1 MGRVEGKVAFIT
13 GAARGMGRSHAV
25 RLAQEGADIIA
36 VDIEEQ
42 VESAWCPTARA
53 EDLAET
59 VRLVESLDRRIVA
72 RKADVRD
79 LAALES
85 VVAEGVAEFG
95 RLDIVCAN
103 AGICGLPS
111 VSWELTEQQW
121 QDVVD
126 INLTG
131 VWKTTKA
138 AIPTMIA
145 QGNGGSITLIS
156 SLAGKVAFANEGS
169 YVAAKHGVVGLMRSL
184 ALELAPH
191 GIRCNSVHPGTVD
204 TPIFA
209 HPVAYELFTGIAGA
223 DREVVAK
230 TVTAMNA
237 LEIPWME
244 PVDISNAVLWLSSD
258 EARYVTGTTQ
268 LIDAGAHMPFKIPH
282 G

>member
-36 VDIEEQ
+36 VDIDEQ
-42 VESAWCPTARA
+42 VEMSWCPTATA
-53 EDLAET
+53 EDLG
-59 VRLVESLDRRIVA
+59 RRIVA
-72 RKADVRD
+72 RTADVRD

-85 VVAEGVAEFG
+85 VVAEGVGEFG

-103 AGICGLPS
+103 AGIGALPGAA
-111 VSWELTEQQW
+111 WELTEQQW
-121 QDVVD
+121 QGIMDV
-126 INLTG
+126 NLTG
-131 VWKTTKA
+131 VWKTAKA
-138 AIPTMIA
+138 AIPAMIA

-156 SLAGKVAFANEGS
+156 SLAGKVALPHMGH
-169 YVAAKHGVVGLMRSL
+169 YVTAKHGVIGLMRTL

-191 GIRCNSVHPGTVD
+191 GIRCNAVLPSNVD
-204 TPIFA
+204 TPILA
-209 HPVAYELFTGIAGA
+209 NPVAYELLTGIPGA

-230 TVTAMNA
+230 SVLPMNA
-237 LEIPWME
+237 LKIPWME